1 MECYHNF
8 LSNLLR
14 VILFISDPIF
24 EKQIQLITF
33 GPGIFIW
40 MSLSSYS
47 TNEVHVSQV
56 NFQVIISIFVIAGWP
71 GTRTTLKSCFV
82 RFIITTRWWG
92 WETFVWEEVRVGHLN
107 CLCLT
112 RFRNMNRKNKL
123 KGTLQS
129 QTSIKASSKKQTVF
143 YNGHWTYLSKINF
156 EERFY
161 LVQGNDGR
169 VT

>member
-1 MECYHNF
+1 MNKNSLSYLIYMVYQSLPSITWCSLDLIPAPLGKLCQNLVRLERVILTFRCVQHKLHSFFTNREIFPPTKLICIQTSQQKHYLLRTVAGRLEVLILLREKMKCYHNF

-56 NFQVIISIFVIAGWP
+56 NFQVIISIFVIAG
-71 GTRTTLKSCFV
+71 
-82 RFIITTRWWG
+82 
-92 WETFVWEEVRVGHLN
+92 
-107 CLCLT
+107 
-112 RFRNMNRKNKL
+112 
-123 KGTLQS
+123 
-129 QTSIKASSKKQTVF
+129 
-143 YNGHWTYLSKINF
+143 
-156 EERFY
+156 
-161 LVQGNDGR
+161 
-169 VT
+169 